1 MNFPIPNQD
10 PEILLGSILSGTTD
24 IRIVI
29 LIAAAVVSIAYMYV
43 KAFLPEIVATVI
55 FAPIIEEPM
64 FRLGLLE
71 MVFLT
76 ILGMD
81 LWICFVFA
89 VLIFIVI
96 HPFLCISHGLVDR
109 LLRVCDATY
118 IGVICGAYYCL
129 QLEQHNYNVLLVVF
143 VCILI
148 HAACN
153 LMVWLLKR
161 IPIVPVHMAVRIGLA
176 LVYLFQLTQVQSWS
190 FRHVMIPFFLHRFW
204 G

>member
-1 MNFPIPNQD
+1 MNLQFTFQEPPVLFSAIVT
-10 PEILLGSILSGTTD
+10 GSID

-29 LIAAAVVSIAYMYV
+29 LIAAAVVSLAYMYV
-43 KAFLPEIVATVI
+43 RSFLPEIVATVV
-55 FAPIIEEPM
+55 FAPVIEEPM
-64 FRLGLLE
+64 FRLGLME
-71 MVFLT
+71 MVIIS

-81 LWICFVFA
+81 LRTGFIFATLVFMA
-89 VLIFIVI
+89 L

-129 QLEQHNYNVLLVVF
+129 NLAQSHYNFLLIIL

-148 HAACN
+148 HAGCN

-161 IPIVPVHMAVRIGLA
+161 IPFVPIHIAVRIALA
-176 LVYLFQLTQVQSWS
+176 LIYLFQLTQVQTWSW
-190 FRHVMIPFFLHRFW
+190 RQIMIPFFLHRFL
-204 G
+204 